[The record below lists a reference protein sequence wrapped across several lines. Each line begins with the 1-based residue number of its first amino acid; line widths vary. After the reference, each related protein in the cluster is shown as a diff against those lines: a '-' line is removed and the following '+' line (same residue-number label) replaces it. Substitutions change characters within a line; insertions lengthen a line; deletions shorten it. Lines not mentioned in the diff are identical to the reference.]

1 MEEEELMEAVQ
12 SNDEMSIGILN
23 PDAVAIEDGEGG
35 VVIDFTPPEEMEEEQ
50 ISFDAN
56 LAEHMDEGEL
66 GSLAGDLIAAY
77 DDDRSSRG

>member
-35 VVIDFTPPEEMEEEQ
+35 V
-50 ISFDAN
+50 
-56 LAEHMDEGEL
+56 
-66 GSLAGDLIAAY
+66 
-77 DDDRSSRG
+77 R